1 MERVDQYAHVADR
14 LTRQEKTMDLDDIDS
29 LTDEQIS
36 NYQEALAVELNR
48 RLRIASI
55 PQQLRELVADARTG
69 GEIPDSTLRS
79 VFEDAMNT
87 DID

>member
-1 MERVDQYAHVADR
+1 MERPGIHHHVADR
-14 LTRQEKTMDLDDIDS
+14 LTRQEKTMNIDDIDS

-36 NYQEALAVELNR
+36 NYQEALTGELNR

-69 GEIPDSTLRS
+69 GEIPDNTLRS

>member
-1 MERVDQYAHVADR
+1 MERPDIHPHVADR
-14 LTRQEKTMDLDDIDS
+14 LTRQEKTMNLDDIDS

-36 NYQEALAVELNR
+36 NYQEVLTGELNR

-55 PQQLRELVADARTG
+55 PQQITDLIRDARTG
-69 GEIPDSTLRS
+69 GEIPDATIREI
-79 VFEDAMNT
+79 FEDAMNT

>member
-1 MERVDQYAHVADR
+1 MEPPDIRTHVAGW
-14 LTRQEKTMDLDDIDS
+14 LTRQEKAMNLDDIDS

-36 NYQEALAVELNR
+36 NYQEALTGELNR

-69 GEIPDSTLRS
+69 GEIPDNTLRS

>member
-1 MERVDQYAHVADR
+1 MERPDIHPHVADR
-14 LTRQEKTMDLDDIDS
+14 LTRQEKTMNLDDIDS

-36 NYQEALAVELNR
+36 NYQEVLTGELNR

-69 GEIPDSTLRS
+69 GEIPDNTLRS

>member
-1 MERVDQYAHVADR
+1 MN
-14 LTRQEKTMDLDDIDS
+14 LDDIDS

-36 NYQEALAVELNR
+36 NYQEVLTGELNR

-69 GEIPDSTLRS
+69 GEIPDNTLRS
-79 VFEDAMNT
+79 VFEDAMNAN
-87 DID
+87 ID

>member
-69 GEIPDSTLRS
+69 GEVPDEDLRD

>member
-1 MERVDQYAHVADR
+1 MDVTKLSDQ
-14 LTRQEKTMDLDDIDS
+14 E
-29 LTDEQIS
+29 IS
-36 NYQEALAVELNR
+36 NYQEVLTGELNR

-69 GEIPDSTLRS
+69 GEIPDNTLRS

>member
-1 MERVDQYAHVADR
+1 
-14 LTRQEKTMDLDDIDS
+14 MDLDDIDS

-36 NYQEALAVELNR
+36 NYQEALTGELNR

-69 GEIPDSTLRS
+69 GEVPDEDLRDA
-79 VFEDAMNT
+79 FEDAMNT